1 MLDNFCKEAKKK
13 NCFSGF
19 ASFFLKY
26 KILANPMKI
35 LKKENFMVPS
45 QYFSDRVKE

>member
-19 ASFFLKY
+19 ANFFLKY

-45 QYFSDRVKE
+45 QCFPDRVKE